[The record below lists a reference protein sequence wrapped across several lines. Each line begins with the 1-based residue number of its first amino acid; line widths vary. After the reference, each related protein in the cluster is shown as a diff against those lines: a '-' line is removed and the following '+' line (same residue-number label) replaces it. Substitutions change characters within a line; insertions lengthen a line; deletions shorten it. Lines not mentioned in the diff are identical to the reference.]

1 MVEGVGS
8 GHRIKKRGPN
18 ICSSYKPVKGNV
30 KAAILPL
37 NTISPS
43 SNVTD
48 AWTKLSLC
56 SDNII
61 HDGKR
66 ARDQV
71 NYL

>member
-30 KAAILPL
+30 KAATLPL

-48 AWTKLSLC
+48 A
-56 SDNII
+56 
-61 HDGKR
+61 
-66 ARDQV
+66 
-71 NYL
+71 